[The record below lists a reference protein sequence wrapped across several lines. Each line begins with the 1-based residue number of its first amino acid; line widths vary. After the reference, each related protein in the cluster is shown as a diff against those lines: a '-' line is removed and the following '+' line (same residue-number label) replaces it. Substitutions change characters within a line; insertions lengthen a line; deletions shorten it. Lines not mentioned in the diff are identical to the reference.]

1 MKVRTIISALFILFT
16 TSLAAQLQ
24 PIGHLTIFSED
35 GDKFTLYL
43 NGEQINTEPQVN
55 IRVEDLNQPFYN
67 AKIVF
72 ADGTKESVSKNR
84 LPIADPDGTYMDV
97 TYKLKRDKNNASK
110 LKLNFF
116 SVTPVDQ
123 GYVVPSNVWVRHWG
137 RPEPQQVVV
146 VQPGTTGGT
155 VTQTT
160 TTTTTSAGTGT
171 NAVVGV
177 NVNGVG
183 VGMNVNINDGMATG
197 TTVSQT
203 TTTTTTSSSSGGRD
217 VIVSEP
223 AQVGCN
229 RNRPMTADNFSD
241 ALATIKK
248 ISFDDT
254 RLSTAKQISKS
265 NCLSSNQIVQI
276 CEQFSFEETKLDF
289 AKFAYDRCTDPKNY
303 FNVNNIFKFS
313 SNVESLSTYISARTS
328 N

>member
-16 TSLAAQLQ
+16 TNLAAQLQ

-55 IRVEDLNQPFYN
+55 IRVEDLNQPYYN

-72 ADGTKESVSKNR
+72 ADATKEAVSKNR
-84 LPIADPDGTYMDV
+84 VTITDPEGTYMDV

-116 SVTPVDQ
+116 SVTPVEQ

-137 RPEPQQVVV
+137 RPEQQVVM
-146 VQPGTTGGT
+146 VQPAVAGGT

-160 TTTTTSAGTGT
+160 TTTTTAGTGT

-177 NVNGVG
+177 SVNGVG
-183 VGMNVNINDGMATG
+183 VGMNVNINDGMSSG
-197 TTVSQT
+197 TMVSQ

-223 AQVGCN
+223 AQSGC
-229 RNRPMTADNFSD
+229 RNRSMSADNFAD
-241 ALATIKK
+241 ALASIKK

-265 NCLSSNQIVQI
+265 NCLSSNQIVKI

-289 AKFAYDRCTDPKNY
+289 AKFAYDRCTDQKNY
-303 FNVNNIFKFS
+303 FNVNNIFSFS
-313 SNVESLSTYISARTS
+313 TNVDNLTNYISTRTP